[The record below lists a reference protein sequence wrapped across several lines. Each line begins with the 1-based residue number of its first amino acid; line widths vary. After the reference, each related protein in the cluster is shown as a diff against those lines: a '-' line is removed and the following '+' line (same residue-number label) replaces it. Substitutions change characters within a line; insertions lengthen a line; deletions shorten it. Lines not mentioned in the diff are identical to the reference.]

1 MYRAL
6 TLRIRAQKNRT
17 HLFDSNAANLY
28 LSYSAIELGIESG
41 TQIAPVLPNDGE
53 FRVLVVIVSC

>member
-6 TLRIRAQKNRT
+6 TLRFRAQKNRT
-17 HLFDSNAANLY
+17 HLFDSNAANFY

-41 TQIAPVLPNDGE
+41 TRIASFLPNGGE
-53 FRVLVVIVSC
+53 FRIFVVIVSC